1 MLVTKVVMPQDKY
14 STKCPYSMK
23 PEGITIHNTANDA
36 SAMSEISY
44 MIRNNMKISF
54 HEAIDDYRV
63 VQGIEH
69 NRNAWHAGDGHGFG
83 NMKTIGIEICYSKSG
98 GERFEKAERNAAERI
113 AYLMKQYGWTLDNI
127 TDARHT
133 IGTHQNRS
141 GKYCPH
147 RTLDNGLE
155 RFYNMIREEYR
166 ELTGEDINNGKPN
179 INVDNTTNNTGRNI
193 GDNVTINGVY
203 TSSSS
208 TKKLNPA
215 VKSGMITKIIP
226 GAKNPYLLN
235 NGNIGWVN
243 ESCIVSSSNSQAQ
256 NNNTNVAPNISVG
269 STVTLSANATNY
281 ATGQKIPAVYK
292 NRNYTIMQVGNG
304 KVLLKELYSWVY
316 TKDLVGY
323 GANNNVA
330 SNNSNYVLGLYIVNT
345 SSGLNVRSGPGTNYG
360 VKKAYTNGTKFDTY
374 EIRGEWARTP
384 SGWVNLK
391 YCKLVRKYKLIEE
404 NCSSIVYF
412 LIFVVYYIVNQMHLC
427 K

>member
-44 MIRNNMKISF
+44 MIRNNMKVSF

-69 NRNAWHAGDGHGFG
+69 NKNAWHAGDGHGFG

-193 GDNVTINGVY
+193 GDNITINGVY

-391 YCKLVRKYKLIEE
+391 YCKLVRKY
-404 NCSSIVYF
+404 
-412 LIFVVYYIVNQMHLC
+412 
-427 K
+427 

>member
-1 MLVTKVVMPQDKY
+1 MLVTKVVMPESKY
-14 STKCPYSMK
+14 GRKCPYSMK
-23 PEGITIHNTANDA
+23 PEGISIHNTANDA

-44 MIRNNMKISF
+44 MINNNNQVSF
-54 HEAIDDYRV
+54 HEAIDDYRT

-69 NRNAWHAGDGHGFG
+69 NRNAWHSGDGHGFG

-113 AYLMKQYGWTLDNI
+113 AYLMKQYGWNLDNI

-147 RTLDNGLE
+147 RTLDMGLE

-166 ELTGEDINNGKPN
+166 ELTGEQATGTPN
-179 INVDNTTNNTGRNI
+179 IVVNESNNNTGRNV
-193 GDNVTINGVY
+193 GDIVTINGVY

-215 VKSGMITKIIP
+215 VKSGMITRIIP
-226 GAKNPYLLN
+226 GARNPYLLN

-243 ESCIVSSSNSQAQ
+243 DSCIVSSASSQAQ
-256 NNNTNVAPNISVG
+256 NNNTNVALSITVG
-269 STVTLSANATNY
+269 SKVTLSANATNY
-281 ATGQKIPAVYK
+281 ATGQKIPNCYK

-304 KVLLKELYSWVY
+304 KVLLKELYSWIY

-323 GANNNVA
+323 G
-330 SNNSNYVLGLYIVNT
+330 SNSNTTNNTNT
-345 SSGLNVRSGPGTNYG
+345 SNRKTNEEIADDIMYKPNYDGWGTG
-360 VKKAYTNGTKFDTY
+360 ETRKQKLKAAGYDPTAIQKIINQK
-374 EIRGEWARTP
+374 
-384 SGWVNLK
+384 LK
-391 YCKLVRKYKLIEE
+391 
-404 NCSSIVYF
+404 
-412 LIFVVYYIVNQMHLC
+412 
-427 K
+427 

>member
-1 MLVTKVVMPQDKY
+1 MLVTKVVMPQNKY
-14 STKCPYSMK
+14 SVKCPYSMK
-23 PEGITIHNTANDA
+23 PEGISIHNTANDA

-44 MIRNNMKISF
+44 MMNNNNQVSF
-54 HEAIDDYRV
+54 HEAIDDYRT

-69 NRNAWHAGDGHGFG
+69 NRNAWHSGDGHGFG

-127 TDARHT
+127 TDTRHT

-147 RTLDNGLE
+147 RTLDMGLE

-166 ELTGEDINNGKPN
+166 ELTGETAQGTPN
-179 INVDNTTNNTGRNI
+179 IVVDEKNNNTGRNI
-193 GDNVTINGVY
+193 GDIVQINGVY

-208 TKKLNPA
+208 TKKLTPTT
-215 VKSGMITKIIP
+215 KSGMITRIIP

-243 ESCIVSSSNSQAQ
+243 DSCIISSGSSQAQ
-256 NNNTNVAPNISVG
+256 DNNTNATPNISVG
-269 STVTLSANATNY
+269 STVTLSASATNY
-281 ATGQKIPAVYK
+281 ATGQKIPKSFK

-323 GANNNVA
+323 TTSSVNSV
-330 SNNSNYVLGLYIVNT
+330 SNSNFVLGLYVVNT
-345 SSGLNVRSGPGTNYG
+345 TSGLNVRSGPGTNYEI
-360 VKKAYTNGTKFDTY
+360 KKTYANGTRFDTY
-374 EIRGEWARTP
+374 EVKGDWARTP

-391 YCKLVRKYKLIEE
+391 YCKLVRKY
-404 NCSSIVYF
+404 
-412 LIFVVYYIVNQMHLC
+412 
-427 K
+427 

>member
-1 MLVTKVVMPQDKY
+1 MLVTKVVMPESKY
-14 STKCPYSMK
+14 GRKCPYSMK

-44 MIRNNMKISF
+44 MMNNNNQVSF
-54 HEAIDDYRV
+54 HEAIDDYRT

-69 NRNAWHAGDGHGFG
+69 NRNAWHSGDGHGFG

-113 AYLMKQYGWTLDNI
+113 AYLMKQYGWNLDNI
-127 TDARHT
+127 TDTRHT

-147 RTLDNGLE
+147 RTLDMGLE

-166 ELTGEDINNGKPN
+166 VLTGEQATGTPN
-179 INVDNTTNNTGRNI
+179 IVVNESNNKTGRNV
-193 GDNVTINGVY
+193 GDVVTINGVY

-208 TKKLNPA
+208 TRKLNPA
-215 VKSGMITKIIP
+215 VKSGMITRIIP
-226 GAKNPYLLN
+226 GARNPYLLN

-243 ESCIVSSSNSQAQ
+243 DSCISSSASSQAQ
-256 NNNTNVAPNISVG
+256 NNNTNIAPSITVG
-269 STVTLSANATNY
+269 SKVTLSANATNY
-281 ATGQKIPAVYK
+281 ATGQKIPNCYK

-323 GANNNVA
+323 ESN
-330 SNNSNYVLGLYIVNT
+330 SNNTTNTNISNRKSNEEIANDIMFKSNYDGW
-345 SSGLNVRSGPGTNYG
+345 GTG
-360 VKKAYTNGTKFDTY
+360 ETRKQKLKAAGYDPTAIQKIINQK
-374 EIRGEWARTP
+374 
-384 SGWVNLK
+384 LK
-391 YCKLVRKYKLIEE
+391 
-404 NCSSIVYF
+404 
-412 LIFVVYYIVNQMHLC
+412 
-427 K
+427 

>member
-1 MLVTKVVMPQDKY
+1 MLVTKVNMPSSKY
-14 STKCPYSMK
+14 GIKCPYSMK

-44 MIRNNMKISF
+44 MINNNNQVSF
-54 HEAIDDYRV
+54 HEAIDDYRC

-113 AYLMKQYGWTLDNI
+113 AYLMKKYGWNLDNI
-127 TDARHT
+127 TDTRHT
-133 IGTHQNRS
+133 VGTHQNRS

-155 RFYNMIREEYR
+155 RFYNMIREEYK
-166 ELTGEDINNGKPN
+166 ELTGETAQGRPN
-179 INVDNTTNNTGRNI
+179 IVVNENNNNTGRNV
-193 GDNVTINGVY
+193 GDTVTINGVY

-208 TKKLNPA
+208 TKKLSPA
-215 VKSGMITKIIP
+215 VKSGMITRIIP
-226 GAKNPYLLN
+226 GARNPYLIN

-243 ESCIVSSSNSQAQ
+243 DSCIVSTESSQAT
-256 NNNTNVAPNISVG
+256 NTNTNVTPNIAVG
-269 STVTLSANATNY
+269 STVTLSANAINY
-281 ATGQKIPAVYK
+281 ATGQKIPECYK

-323 GANNNVA
+323 GANTTNNAVTTPSRK
-330 SNNSNYVLGLYIVNT
+330 SNEEIANDIINK
-345 SSGLNVRSGPGTNYG
+345 PNYG
-360 VKKAYTNGTKFDTY
+360 GWGVNP
-374 EIRGEWARTP
+374 IRAQKLREAGYDP
-384 SGWVNLK
+384 VVIQKIINQKLK
-391 YCKLVRKYKLIEE
+391 
-404 NCSSIVYF
+404 
-412 LIFVVYYIVNQMHLC
+412 
-427 K
+427 

>member
-1 MLVTKVVMPQDKY
+1 MLVTKVVMPQNKY
-14 STKCPYSMK
+14 SVKCPYEMK
-23 PEGITIHNTANDA
+23 PGGITIHNTANDA

-44 MIRNNMKISF
+44 MINNNNQVSF
-54 HEAIDDYRV
+54 HEAIDDYRT

-83 NMKTIGIEICYSKSG
+83 NMRTIGIEICYSKSG

-127 TDARHT
+127 TDTRHT

-147 RTLDNGLE
+147 RTLDMGLE

-166 ELTGEDINNGKPN
+166 ELTGETAQGTPN
-179 INVDNTTNNTGRNI
+179 IVVDEKNNNTGRNI
-193 GDNVTINGVY
+193 GDFVQINGVY

-208 TKKLNPA
+208 TNKLTPTT
-215 VKSGMITKIIP
+215 KSGMITRIIP

-243 ESCIVSSSNSQAQ
+243 DSCIISSGSSQAQ
-256 NNNTNVAPNISVG
+256 DNNTNATPNISVG
-269 STVTLSANATNY
+269 STVTLSASATNY
-281 ATGQKIPAVYK
+281 ATGQKIPNSFK

-323 GANNNVA
+323 TTSSVNSV
-330 SNNSNYVLGLYIVNT
+330 SNSNFVLGLYVVNT
-345 SSGLNVRSGPGTNYG
+345 TSGLNVRSGPGTNYEI
-360 VKKAYTNGTKFDTY
+360 KKTYANGTRFDTY
-374 EIRGEWARTP
+374 EVKGDWARTP

-391 YCKLVRKYKLIEE
+391 YCKLVRKY
-404 NCSSIVYF
+404 
-412 LIFVVYYIVNQMHLC
+412 
-427 K
+427 

>member
-1 MLVTKVVMPQDKY
+1 MLVTKVVMPQNKY
-14 STKCPYSMK
+14 SVKCPYEMK
-23 PEGITIHNTANDA
+23 PGGITIHNTANDA

-44 MIRNNMKISF
+44 MINNNNQVSF
-54 HEAIDDYRV
+54 HEAIDDYRT

-83 NMKTIGIEICYSKSG
+83 NMRTIGIEICYSKSG

-127 TDARHT
+127 TDTRHT

-147 RTLDNGLE
+147 RTLDMGLE

-166 ELTGEDINNGKPN
+166 ELTGETAQGTPN
-179 INVDNTTNNTGRNI
+179 IVVDEKNNNTGRNI
-193 GDNVTINGVY
+193 GDFVQINGVY

-208 TKKLNPA
+208 TKKLTPTT
-215 VKSGMITKIIP
+215 KSGMITRIIP

-243 ESCIVSSSNSQAQ
+243 DSCIISSGSSQAQ
-256 NNNTNVAPNISVG
+256 DNNTNATPNISVG
-269 STVTLSANATNY
+269 STVTLSASATNY
-281 ATGQKIPAVYK
+281 ATGQKIPNSFK

-323 GANNNVA
+323 TTSSVNSV
-330 SNNSNYVLGLYIVNT
+330 SNSNFVLGLYVVNT
-345 SSGLNVRSGPGTNYG
+345 TSGLNVRSGPGTNYEI
-360 VKKAYTNGTKFDTY
+360 KKTYANGTRFDTY
-374 EIRGEWARTP
+374 EVKGDWARTP

-391 YCKLVRKYKLIEE
+391 YCKLVRKY
-404 NCSSIVYF
+404 
-412 LIFVVYYIVNQMHLC
+412 
-427 K
+427 

>member
-1 MLVTKVVMPQDKY
+1 MLVTKVIMPQNKY
-14 STKCPYSMK
+14 SRKCPYVMK

-44 MIRNNMKISF
+44 MINNNNQVSF
-54 HEAIDDYRV
+54 HEAIDDYRT

-113 AYLMKQYGWTLDNI
+113 AYLMKQYGWNLDNI
-127 TDARHT
+127 TDTRHT

-147 RTLDNGLE
+147 RTLDMGLD

-166 ELTGEDINNGKPN
+166 ELTGEQVTGKPN
-179 INVDNTTNNTGRNI
+179 IIVNESNNNTGRNI
-193 GDNVTINGVY
+193 GDLVSINGVY

-208 TKKLNPA
+208 SKKLNPA
-215 VKSGMITKIIP
+215 VKSGMITRIIP
-226 GAKNPYLLN
+226 GARNPYLLN

-243 ESCIVSSSNSQAQ
+243 DSCIVSSANSQVQ
-256 NNNTNVAPNISVG
+256 NNNTSAIPTISKG
-269 STVTLSANATNY
+269 STVILSTNATNY
-281 ATGQKIPAVYK
+281 ATGQKIPSCYK
-292 NRNYTIMQVGNG
+292 NRKYTIMEVGNG

-316 TKDLVGY
+316 TKDLIGY
-323 GANNNVA
+323 ESTSNTTNNTV
-330 SNNSNYVLGLYIVNT
+330 NNSGFVLGLYIVNT
-345 SSGLNVRSGPGTNYG
+345 SSGLNVRTGPGTNYTI
-360 VKKAYTNGTKFDTY
+360 KKAYTNGTRFDTY
-374 EIRGEWARTP
+374 EIKGDWARTP

-391 YCKLVRKYKLIEE
+391 YCKLVRKY
-404 NCSSIVYF
+404 
-412 LIFVVYYIVNQMHLC
+412 
-427 K
+427 

>member
-1 MLVTKVVMPQDKY
+1 MLVTKVVMPQNKY
-14 STKCPYSMK
+14 SVKCPYEMK

-44 MIRNNMKISF
+44 MINNNNQVSF
-54 HEAIDDYRV
+54 HEAIDDYRT

-83 NMKTIGIEICYSKSG
+83 NMRTIGIEICYSKSG

-127 TDARHT
+127 TDTRHT

-147 RTLDNGLE
+147 RTLDMGLE

-166 ELTGEDINNGKPN
+166 ELTGETAQGTPN
-179 INVDNTTNNTGRNI
+179 IVVDEKNNNTGRNI
-193 GDNVTINGVY
+193 GDIVQINGVY

-208 TKKLNPA
+208 TKKLTPIT
-215 VKSGMITKIIP
+215 KSGMITRIIP

-243 ESCIVSSSNSQAQ
+243 DSCIISSGSSQAQ
-256 NNNTNVAPNISVG
+256 DNNTNATPNISVG
-269 STVTLSANATNY
+269 STVTLSASATNY
-281 ATGQKIPAVYK
+281 ATGQKIPKSFK

-323 GANNNVA
+323 TTSSVNSV
-330 SNNSNYVLGLYIVNT
+330 SNSNFVLGLYVVNT
-345 SSGLNVRSGPGTNYG
+345 TSGLNVRSGPGTNYEI
-360 VKKAYTNGTKFDTY
+360 KKTYANGTRFDTY
-374 EIRGEWARTP
+374 EVKGDWARTP

-391 YCKLVRKYKLIEE
+391 YCKLVRKY
-404 NCSSIVYF
+404 
-412 LIFVVYYIVNQMHLC
+412 
-427 K
+427 

>member
-1 MLVTKVVMPQDKY
+1 MLVTKVIMPTSKY
-14 STKCPYSMK
+14 AIKCPYLMN
-23 PEGITIHNTANDA
+23 PEGISIHNTANDA

-44 MIRNNMKISF
+44 MINNNNKVSF

-63 VQGIEH
+63 VIGIEH
-69 NRNAWHAGDGHGFG
+69 NRNSWNAGDGHGFG
-83 NMKTIGIEICYSKSG
+83 NMKTISIEICYSKSG

-113 AYLMKQYGWTLDNI
+113 AYLMKQYGWNLDNI
-127 TDARHT
+127 TDTRHT

-147 RTLDNGLE
+147 RTLDMGLE

-166 ELTGEDINNGKPN
+166 ELTGETAQGTPN
-179 INVDNTTNNTGRNI
+179 IVVDEKNNNTGRNI
-193 GDNVTINGVY
+193 GDIVQINGVY

-208 TKKLNPA
+208 TKKLTPTT
-215 VKSGMITKIIP
+215 KSGMITRIIP

-243 ESCIVSSSNSQAQ
+243 DSCIISSGSSQAQ
-256 NNNTNVAPNISVG
+256 DNNTNATPNISVG
-269 STVTLSANATNY
+269 STVTLSASATNY
-281 ATGQKIPAVYK
+281 ATGQKIPNSFK

-323 GANNNVA
+323 TTSSVNSV
-330 SNNSNYVLGLYIVNT
+330 SNSNFVLGLYVVNT
-345 SSGLNVRSGPGTNYG
+345 TSGLNVRSGPGTNYEI
-360 VKKAYTNGTKFDTY
+360 KKTYANGTRFDTY
-374 EIRGEWARTP
+374 EVKGDWARTP

-391 YCKLVRKYKLIEE
+391 YCKLVRKY
-404 NCSSIVYF
+404 
-412 LIFVVYYIVNQMHLC
+412 
-427 K
+427 

>member
-1 MLVTKVVMPQDKY
+1 MLVTKVVMPESKY
-14 STKCPYSMK
+14 GRKCPYSMK
-23 PEGITIHNTANDA
+23 PEGISIHNTANDA

-44 MIRNNMKISF
+44 MINNNNQVSF
-54 HEAIDDYRV
+54 HEAIDDYRT

-69 NRNAWHAGDGHGFG
+69 NRNAWHSGDGHGFG

-113 AYLMKQYGWTLDNI
+113 AYLMKQYGWNLDNI
-127 TDARHT
+127 TDVRHT

-147 RTLDNGLE
+147 RTLDMGLE

-166 ELTGEDINNGKPN
+166 ELTGEQVTGTPN
-179 INVDNTTNNTGRNI
+179 IVVNESNNNTGRNV
-193 GDNVTINGVY
+193 GDVVTINGVY

-215 VKSGMITKIIP
+215 VKSGMITRIIP
-226 GAKNPYLLN
+226 GARNPYLLN

-243 ESCIVSSSNSQAQ
+243 DSCIVSSASSQAQ
-256 NNNTNVAPNISVG
+256 NNNTNVAPSITVG
-269 STVTLSANATNY
+269 SKVTLSANATNY
-281 ATGQKIPAVYK
+281 ATGQKIPSCYK

-323 GANNNVA
+323 RSNNNNVA
-330 SNNSNYVLGLYIVNT
+330 TNTSSNYVLGLYIVNT

-360 VKKAYTNGTKFDTY
+360 IKKAYTNGTRFDTF
-374 EIRGEWARTP
+374 EIKGEWARTP

-391 YCKLVRKYKLIEE
+391 YCKLVRKY
-404 NCSSIVYF
+404 
-412 LIFVVYYIVNQMHLC
+412 
-427 K
+427 

>member
-14 STKCPYSMK
+14 SIKCPYSMK

-44 MIRNNMKISF
+44 MMNNNKKVSF
-54 HEAIDDYRV
+54 HEAIDDYRT

-83 NMKTIGIEICYSKSG
+83 NMRTIGIEICYSKSG

-127 TDARHT
+127 TDTRHT

-147 RTLDNGLE
+147 RTLDMGLE
-155 RFYNMIREEYR
+155 RFYNMVREEYR
-166 ELTGEDINNGKPN
+166 ELTGETAQGIPN
-179 INVDNTTNNTGRNI
+179 IVVDEKNNNTGRNI
-193 GDNVTINGVY
+193 GDIVQINGVY

-208 TKKLNPA
+208 TKKLTPTT
-215 VKSGMITKIIP
+215 KRGMITRIIP

-243 ESCIVSSSNSQAQ
+243 DSCIISSGSSQAQ
-256 NNNTNVAPNISVG
+256 DNNTSATPNISVG
-269 STVTLSANATNY
+269 STVTLSASAINY
-281 ATGQKIPAVYK
+281 ATGQKIPNSFK

-316 TKDLVGY
+316 IKDLVGY
-323 GANNNVA
+323 TISSVNNV
-330 SNNSNYVLGLYIVNT
+330 NNSNFVLGLYVVNT
-345 SSGLNVRSGPGTNYG
+345 TSGLNVRSGPGTNYG
-360 VKKAYTNGTKFDTY
+360 IKKTYTNRTRFDTY
-374 EIRGEWARTP
+374 EIKGDWARTP

-391 YCKLVRKYKLIEE
+391 YCKLVRKY
-404 NCSSIVYF
+404 
-412 LIFVVYYIVNQMHLC
+412 
-427 K
+427 

>member
-1 MLVTKVVMPQDKY
+1 MLVTKVIMPTSKY
-14 STKCPYSMK
+14 AIKCPYLMN
-23 PEGITIHNTANDA
+23 PEGISIHNTANDA

-44 MIRNNMKISF
+44 MINNNNKVSF

-63 VQGIEH
+63 VIGIEH
-69 NRNAWHAGDGHGFG
+69 NRNSWNAGDGHGFG
-83 NMKTIGIEICYSKSG
+83 NMKTISIEICYSKSG

-113 AYLMKQYGWTLDNI
+113 AYLMKQYGWNLDNI
-127 TDARHT
+127 TDTRHT

-147 RTLDNGLE
+147 RTLDMGLE

-166 ELTGEDINNGKPN
+166 ELTGETAQGTPN
-179 INVDNTTNNTGRNI
+179 IVVDEKNNNTGRNI
-193 GDNVTINGVY
+193 GDIVQINGVY

-208 TKKLNPA
+208 TKKLTPTT
-215 VKSGMITKIIP
+215 KSGMITRIIP

-243 ESCIVSSSNSQAQ
+243 DSCIISSGSSQAQ
-256 NNNTNVAPNISVG
+256 DNNTNATPNISVG
-269 STVTLSANATNY
+269 STVTLSASATNY
-281 ATGQKIPAVYK
+281 ATGQKIPKSFK

-323 GANNNVA
+323 TTSSVNSV
-330 SNNSNYVLGLYIVNT
+330 SNSNFVLGLYVVNT
-345 SSGLNVRSGPGTNYG
+345 TSGLNVRSGPGTNYEI
-360 VKKAYTNGTKFDTY
+360 KKTYANGTRFDTY
-374 EIRGEWARTP
+374 EVKGDWARTP

-391 YCKLVRKYKLIEE
+391 YCKLVRKY
-404 NCSSIVYF
+404 
-412 LIFVVYYIVNQMHLC
+412 
-427 K
+427 

>member
-1 MLVTKVVMPQDKY
+1 MLVTKVVMPESKY
-14 STKCPYSMK
+14 GRKCPYSMK

-44 MIRNNMKISF
+44 MMNNNNQVSF
-54 HEAIDDYRV
+54 HEAIDDYRT

-69 NRNAWHAGDGHGFG
+69 NRNAWHSGDGHGFG

-113 AYLMKQYGWTLDNI
+113 AYLMKQYGWNLDNI
-127 TDARHT
+127 TDTRHT

-147 RTLDNGLE
+147 RTLDMGLE

-166 ELTGEDINNGKPN
+166 VLTGEQATGTPN
-179 INVDNTTNNTGRNI
+179 IVVNESNNNTGRNV
-193 GDNVTINGVY
+193 GDVVTINGVY

-208 TKKLNPA
+208 TRKLNPA
-215 VKSGMITKIIP
+215 VKSGMITRIIP
-226 GAKNPYLLN
+226 GARNPYLLN

-243 ESCIVSSSNSQAQ
+243 DSCISSSASSQAQ
-256 NNNTNVAPNISVG
+256 NNNTNIAPSITVG
-269 STVTLSANATNY
+269 SKVTLSANATNY
-281 ATGQKIPAVYK
+281 ATGQKIPNCYK

-323 GANNNVA
+323 ESN
-330 SNNSNYVLGLYIVNT
+330 SNNTTNTNISNRKSNEEIANDIMFKSNYDGW
-345 SSGLNVRSGPGTNYG
+345 GTG
-360 VKKAYTNGTKFDTY
+360 ETRKQKLKAAGYDPTAIQKIINQK
-374 EIRGEWARTP
+374 
-384 SGWVNLK
+384 LK
-391 YCKLVRKYKLIEE
+391 
-404 NCSSIVYF
+404 
-412 LIFVVYYIVNQMHLC
+412 
-427 K
+427 

>member
-1 MLVTKVVMPQDKY
+1 MLVTKVVMPQNKY
-14 STKCPYSMK
+14 SVKCPYEMK

-44 MIRNNMKISF
+44 MINNNNQVSF
-54 HEAIDDYRV
+54 HEAIDDYRT

-83 NMKTIGIEICYSKSG
+83 NMRTIGIEICYSKSG

-127 TDARHT
+127 TDTRHT

-147 RTLDNGLE
+147 RTLDLGLE

-166 ELTGEDINNGKPN
+166 ELTGETAQGTPN
-179 INVDNTTNNTGRNI
+179 IVVDEKNNNTGRNI
-193 GDNVTINGVY
+193 GDIVQINGVY

-208 TKKLNPA
+208 TKKLTPTKKN
-215 VKSGMITKIIP
+215 GMITRIIP

-243 ESCIVSSSNSQAQ
+243 DSCIISSGSSQAQ
-256 NNNTNVAPNISVG
+256 DNNTNATPNISVG
-269 STVTLSANATNY
+269 STVTLSASATNY
-281 ATGQKIPAVYK
+281 ATGQKIPNSFK

-323 GANNNVA
+323 TTSSVNSV
-330 SNNSNYVLGLYIVNT
+330 SNSNFVLGLYVVNT
-345 SSGLNVRSGPGTNYG
+345 TSGLNVRSGPGTNYEI
-360 VKKAYTNGTKFDTY
+360 KKTYANGTRFDTY
-374 EIRGEWARTP
+374 EVKGDWARTP

-391 YCKLVRKYKLIEE
+391 YCKLVRKY
-404 NCSSIVYF
+404 
-412 LIFVVYYIVNQMHLC
+412 
-427 K
+427 

>member
-1 MLVTKVVMPQDKY
+1 MLVTKVEMPSSKY
-14 STKCPYSMK
+14 ARKCPYGMT
-23 PEGITIHNTANDA
+23 PQGITIHNTANDA

-44 MIRNNMKISF
+44 MMNNNNQVSF

-166 ELTGEDINNGKPN
+166 ELTGENANGTPN
-179 INVDNTTNNTGRNI
+179 INVDNTTNNTGRSI

-215 VKSGMITKIIP
+215 VKSGMITRIIP

-360 VKKAYTNGTKFDTY
+360 VRKAYTNGTKFDTY
-374 EIRGEWARTP
+374 EIKGEWARTP

-391 YCKLVRKYKLIEE
+391 YCKLVRKY
-404 NCSSIVYF
+404 
-412 LIFVVYYIVNQMHLC
+412 
-427 K
+427 

>member
-1 MLVTKVVMPQDKY
+1 MLVTKVIMPTSKY
-14 STKCPYSMK
+14 AIKCPYLMN
-23 PEGITIHNTANDA
+23 PEGISIHNTANDA

-44 MIRNNMKISF
+44 MINNNNKVSF

-63 VQGIEH
+63 VIGIEH
-69 NRNAWHAGDGHGFG
+69 NRNSWNAGDGHGFG
-83 NMKTIGIEICYSKSG
+83 NMKTISIEICYSKSG

-113 AYLMKQYGWTLDNI
+113 AYLMKQYGWNLDNI
-127 TDARHT
+127 TDTRHT

-147 RTLDNGLE
+147 RTLDMGLE

-166 ELTGEDINNGKPN
+166 ELTGETAQGTPN
-179 INVDNTTNNTGRNI
+179 IVVDEKNNNTGRNI
-193 GDNVTINGVY
+193 GDIVQVNGVY

-208 TKKLNPA
+208 TKKLTPTT
-215 VKSGMITKIIP
+215 KSGMITRIIP

-243 ESCIVSSSNSQAQ
+243 DSCIISSGSSQAQ
-256 NNNTNVAPNISVG
+256 DNNTNATPNISVG
-269 STVTLSANATNY
+269 STVTLSASATNY
-281 ATGQKIPAVYK
+281 ATGQKIPNSFK

-323 GANNNVA
+323 TTSSVNSV
-330 SNNSNYVLGLYIVNT
+330 SNSNFVLGLYVVNT
-345 SSGLNVRSGPGTNYG
+345 TSGLNVRSGPGTNYEI
-360 VKKAYTNGTKFDTY
+360 KKTYANGTRFDTY
-374 EIRGEWARTP
+374 EVKGDWARTP

-391 YCKLVRKYKLIEE
+391 YCKLVRKY
-404 NCSSIVYF
+404 
-412 LIFVVYYIVNQMHLC
+412 
-427 K
+427 

>member
-44 MIRNNMKISF
+44 MIRNNMKVSF

-391 YCKLVRKYKLIEE
+391 YCKLVRKY
-404 NCSSIVYF
+404 
-412 LIFVVYYIVNQMHLC
+412 
-427 K
+427 